1 MTEIPTHA
9 LLITGFVTVMMV
21 VVEYLNV
28 LSSGQWQRRLSQQ
41 RWGQHL
47 YAALLGAIPGCLG
60 AFAITTMSSHGI
72 VTLGV
77 LVTTMIATTGD
88 ASFVILT
95 VVPRQA
101 LLIFAILLLV
111 SVGVGLLID
120 VFWRHRKNQSSLAC
134 KGLRVHNK
142 YSCAI

>member
-60 AFAITTMSSHGI
+60 AFAITTMYSRHRYSGSTSDHHDRNYGRC
-72 VTLGV
+72 VFCHTYRGTSTSPAHLCH
-77 LVTTMIATTGD
+77 
-88 ASFVILT
+88 LT
-95 VVPRQA
+95 V
-101 LLIFAILLLV
+101 
-111 SVGVGLLID
+111 G
-120 VFWRHRKNQSSLAC
+120 
-134 KGLRVHNK
+134 
-142 YSCAI
+142 